1 MAADEES
8 MQKFYQQKSYQKN
21 LRKKIII
28 KNFASKVADVE
39 EGKFLKL

>member
-8 MQKFYQQKSYQKN
+8 TRKFYQQKSYQKN
-21 LRKKIII
+21 FRKKIII
-28 KNFASKVADVE
+28 KKFASQGADVE